1 MDNLSITTAISTM
14 VLGSI
19 ALYFS
24 WQQKKIAHDQMMK
37 ELFTEFNRR
46 YDDVNQFLEEIERLY
61 PTIDALNLAP
71 NAVELKNRTIDY
83 FNICAEEYFW
93 HKKNRVDKEIWNSWF
108 EGMNYWYNNVPS
120 IKTLWEIEIREKGR
134 KTYYIENGVGFFI
147 DK

>member
-37 ELFTEFNRR
+37 ELFTEFNKR

-71 NAVELKNRTIDY
+71 NAVELKNRAIDY
-83 FNICAEEYFW
+83 FNLCAEEYFW
-93 HKKNRVDKEIWNSWF
+93 YNKNRVDKEIWNSWF
-108 EGMNYWYNNVPS
+108 EGMNYWYNNVSS